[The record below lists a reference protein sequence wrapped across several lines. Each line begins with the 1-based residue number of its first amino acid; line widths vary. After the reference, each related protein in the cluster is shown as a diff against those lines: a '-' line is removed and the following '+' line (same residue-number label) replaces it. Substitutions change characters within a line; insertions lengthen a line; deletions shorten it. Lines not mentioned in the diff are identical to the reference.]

1 MSEIAINKKKK
12 QAKDREK
19 TAGTKWTISDEHIV
33 KVYDLYKANRISF
46 QQLMDHFPGRTF
58 HALTDKVYFIRG
70 KLGLV
75 GKPKVDPD
83 QTALPFGGQ
92 IEAKSK
98 Y

>member
-1 MSEIAINKKKK
+1 MKP
-12 QAKDREK
+12 QQK
-19 TAGTKWTISDEHIV
+19 TTGTKWTISNEHII

-75 GKPKVDPD
+75 GKPKIDPA
-83 QTALPFGGQ
+83 QTSLPLGGQ
-92 IEAKSK
+92 IEAKPKHRSN
-98 Y
+98 